1 MTRSSDWRFRSTIH
15 STFPS
20 RRASGSASASQMF
33 PSSSSAS
40 PSSEMKRPFV
50 DEPKWL
56 STYLS
61 ASAAKSGA
69 AEPSPTEPVEK
80 STGYG
85 SFVRDG

>member
-1 MTRSSDWRFRSTIH
+1 
-15 STFPS
+15 
-20 RRASGSASASQMF
+20 
-33 PSSSSAS
+33 
-40 PSSEMKRPFV
+40 MKRPPV

-56 STYLS
+56 STYRS
-61 ASAAKSGA
+61 ASAANSGA